1 MSAAVSGSSGGGE
14 TGATPRATPSRRG
27 EIRFGEHLT
36 ETMQVVRSGLTSG
49 PGIAWVS
56 LFLLLPLVGIGFISF
71 MTRGANGEIQWPL
84 TLVNYY
90 RLAGFGLL
98 GFDPQYPQII
108 LRSLVLGAGTTLA
121 CLAAAF
127 PLAFFI
133 AGQPERRKQIA
144 LVLVV
149 IPFWTNLLIRTYAW
163 QILLGPGSALATLA
177 TALGLSQEGM
187 PLYPSAFAV
196 YIGMLC
202 AYLPFLVLPLYTAVE
217 KLDWSI
223 AEAAADLGADRI
235 RVFRH
240 AILPQLTP
248 GMVAGIIL
256 VFIPATGQFV
266 VPDLLGGAKTV
277 MLGNAIQ
284 QQFGPSRDWPFGSA
298 IAFVGMSVVLL
309 GLLMQSRY
317 MSRRGTNGEE
327 GLL

>member
-1 MSAAVSGSSGGGE
+1 MK
-14 TGATPRATPSRRG
+14 PHRR
-27 EIRFGEHLT
+27 EVRFGEQLT
-36 ETMQVVRSGLTSG
+36 AAGELLRSALTSG
-49 PGIAWVS
+49 PGIFWVS
-56 LFLLLPLVGIGFISF
+56 LFLLLPLAGIGAISF
-71 MTRGANGEIQWPL
+71 LTRGTYGELQLPL
-84 TLVNYY
+84 TIENYR

-108 LRSLVLGAGTTLA
+108 LRSLLLGAGTTAICLLA
-121 CLAAAF
+121 SF

-133 AGQPERRKQIA
+133 AGLEGRRKQIA
-144 LVLVV
+144 LTLVV

-163 QILLGPGSALATLA
+163 QLLLGPDSLLARGAAL
-177 TALGLSQEGM
+177 LGLAEAGT

-217 KLDWSI
+217 KIDWAI
-223 AEAAADLGADRI
+223 AEAAADLGADGP

-240 AILPQLTP
+240 ALLPQVLP

-256 VFIPATGQFV
+256 VFVPATGQFV

-298 IAFVGMSVVLL
+298 IAFVGMSV
-309 GLLMQSRY
+309 GLAGLWANARLSAR
-317 MSRRGTNGEE
+317 NGEE

>member
-1 MSAAVSGSSGGGE
+1 MAAGKGSGG
-14 TGATPRATPSRRG
+14 ASARG

-36 ETMQVVRSGLTSG
+36 DARQLARSALTSG
-49 PGIAWVS
+49 PGIGWVS
-56 LFLLLPLVGIGFISF
+56 LFLLVPLLGVLFISF
-71 MTRGANGEIQWPL
+71 MTRGANGEIRWPL
-84 TLVNYY
+84 TLGNYH

-108 LRSLVLGAGTTLA
+108 LRSLLLGAGTTLV

-133 AGQPERRKQIA
+133 AGQPEKRKQVA
-144 LVLVV
+144 LILMV

-163 QILLGPGSALATLA
+163 QILLGPGSTLA
-177 TALGLSQEGM
+177 TIAATLGLSEAGR

-298 IAFVGMSVVLL
+298 IAFVGMSVVLA
-309 GLLMQSRY
+309 GLLWQSRY
-317 MSRRGTNGEE
+317 SSGKGRDREE